1 MKPIAEIADEY
12 ERNLV
17 PLRQRRDALR
27 EQAKAEPCAELRCRL
42 WHRVG
47 VLDGMIYEGVSAIR
61 PMRGDRRG
69 KKTPAAVPA
78 SGLHD
83 AGAQRLLRRTP
94 PAGDGA
100 AQRKEPVVPP
110 LVQLAHLDG

>member
-1 MKPIAEIADEY
+1 MKTIAEIADEY

-17 PLRQRRDALR
+17 PLRQRRNALR

-61 PMRGDRRG
+61 AMRGDRRG
-69 KKTPAAVPA
+69 K
-78 SGLHD
+78 
-83 AGAQRLLRRTP
+83 
-94 PAGDGA
+94 
-100 AQRKEPVVPP
+100 
-110 LVQLAHLDG
+110 